1 MRVLLVED
9 EAVLRDTLKARLVE
23 AGFTVDVAQDG
34 EEGVFA
40 GLEYPLDVAIVDLGL
55 PKLPGLEVIRR
66 LRAARKTYPI
76 LILTA
81 RDNWQDKV
89 EGLQAGADDY
99 VAKPFHFEEVLAR
112 LQALLRRAG
121 GWASPELKCGPILL
135 DTRAQTV
142 KVGEAA
148 VDLTTFE
155 YRILEHLMLRA
166 GEVISKTELTERLYD
181 QDFERDSNVIEVLVG
196 RLRRKLDPQD
206 ELKPI
211 ETLRGR
217 GYRFA
222 LAARPGGAVNLRA
235 FAQPAAPVLGFRAAR
250 AVFRR
255 DDVPARFGLS
265 GRVGSHAA
273 RITRLADGVARGGR
287 GAGARRRLRASHA
300 RYGSATDSPAI
311 GPVRADPLHQ
321 APVALALDGG
331 HDDGFRAAAGTG

>member
-1 MRVLLVED
+1 MWGGVAMRVLLVED

-23 AGFTVDVAQDG
+23 SGFTVDVAQDG

-40 GLEYPLDVAIVDLGL
+40 GLEYPLDVAIIDLGL

-112 LQALLRRAG
+112 LQALLRRSG
-121 GWASPELKCGPILL
+121 GWASPELKCGPVAL

-142 KVGEAA
+142 RVDGQP

-166 GEVISKTELTERLYD
+166 GEVISKGELTERLYD
-181 QDFERDSNVIEVLVG
+181 QDFEPGSNLIEGLVG
-196 RLRRKLDPQD
+196 RLRRKIDPED
-206 ELKPI
+206 RVKPF
-211 ETLRGR
+211 EPRGAR
-217 GYRFA
+217 GSRFA
-222 LAARPGGAVNLRA
+222 LAGN
-235 FAQPAAPVLGFRAAR
+235 PV
-250 AVFRR
+250 
-255 DDVPARFGLS
+255 S
-265 GRVGSHAA
+265 
-273 RITRLADGVARGGR
+273 
-287 GAGARRRLRASHA
+287 
-300 RYGSATDSPAI
+300 
-311 GPVRADPLHQ
+311 
-321 APVALALDGG
+321 
-331 HDDGFRAAAGTG
+331 

>member
-1 MRVLLVED
+1 MRVLVVED
-9 EAVLRDTLKARLVE
+9 EAALRETLRMRLTE

-34 EEGVFA
+34 EEGLFA
-40 GLEYPLDVAIVDLGL
+40 GREYPLDIAIIDLGL
-55 PKLPGLEVIRR
+55 PKLTGLEVIRR
-66 LRAARKTYPI
+66 LRAAGKAFPI

-121 GWASPELKCGPILL
+121 GWASPQLKCGAVTL
-135 DTRAQTV
+135 DTRAQAV
-142 KVGEAA
+142 SVEGRG

-166 GEVISKTELTERLYD
+166 GDVISKGELTERLYD

-196 RLRRKLDPQD
+196 RLRRKLDPED
-206 ELKPI
+206 RLKPI

-222 LAARPGGAVNLRA
+222 LARD
-235 FAQPAAPVLGFRAAR
+235 PA
-250 AVFRR
+250 
-255 DDVPARFGLS
+255 S
-265 GRVGSHAA
+265 
-273 RITRLADGVARGGR
+273 
-287 GAGARRRLRASHA
+287 
-300 RYGSATDSPAI
+300 
-311 GPVRADPLHQ
+311 
-321 APVALALDGG
+321 
-331 HDDGFRAAAGTG
+331 

>member
-1 MRVLLVED
+1 MRVLVVED
-9 EAVLRDTLKARLVE
+9 EAALRETLKTRLAA
-23 AGFTVDVAQDG
+23 AGFTVNEAADG
-34 EEGVFA
+34 NEGLFA
-40 GLEYPLDVAIVDLGL
+40 GSEYPLDVAIIDLGL
-55 PKLPGLEVIRR
+55 PGLAGLEVIRR

-112 LQALLRRAG
+112 VQALLRRSG
-121 GWASPELKCGPILL
+121 GWASPLLRCGPVEL

-142 KVGEAA
+142 RVSGAA

-166 GEVISKTELTERLYD
+166 GDVISKTELTERLYD

-196 RLRRKLDPQD
+196 RLRRKLDPQ
-206 ELKPI
+206 EQLRPI

-222 LAARPGGAVNLRA
+222 LP
-235 FAQPAAPVLGFRAAR
+235 
-250 AVFRR
+250 R
-255 DDVPARFGLS
+255 DS
-265 GRVGSHAA
+265 
-273 RITRLADGVARGGR
+273 
-287 GAGARRRLRASHA
+287 
-300 RYGSATDSPAI
+300 DS
-311 GPVRADPLHQ
+311 
-321 APVALALDGG
+321 
-331 HDDGFRAAAGTG
+331 